1 MGRAPC
7 CDKANVKRGP
17 WSPEEDATLKNY
29 LQKHGTGGNWISLPR
44 KAGLTRCGKSCRL
57 RWLNY
62 LRPDIKHGGFTE
74 EEDNIICTLYNSMG
88 SRWSVIASQLPG
100 RTDNDVKN
108 YWNTKLKKKM
118 LEGKIDVK
126 RSSKI
131 SNISDITINN
141 SSHPMVQFSVST
153 GEAETY
159 NPGNSSPCFSAYSS
173 TLTPLMEM
181 GFQQYCDLQLPGL
194 ILDQSQFPLSTFTE
208 VPNLG
213 TYGCNSY
220 SVSSSHQEA
229 SSLVPL
235 DNNHSISSVN
245 GSLVKEGGIL
255 LQDYGFEFPCELLNN
270 DLIFQGKYS
279 TEVAPFLGNN

>member
-1 MGRAPC
+1 
-7 CDKANVKRGP
+7 
-17 WSPEEDATLKNY
+17 
-29 LQKHGTGGNWISLPR
+29 
-44 KAGLTRCGKSCRL
+44 
-57 RWLNY
+57 
-62 LRPDIKHGGFTE
+62 
-74 EEDNIICTLYNSMG
+74 
-88 SRWSVIASQLPG
+88 
-100 RTDNDVKN
+100 
-108 YWNTKLKKKM
+108 
-118 LEGKIDVK
+118 
-126 RSSKI
+126 
-131 SNISDITINN
+131 
-141 SSHPMVQFSVST
+141 
-153 GEAETY
+153 
-159 NPGNSSPCFSAYSS
+159 
-173 TLTPLMEM
+173 MEM

-279 TEVAPFLGNN
+279 TEVAPFLGNWGSCYVLMAELWALFKGLKLAQRLGITKVAVKCDNLLASQCITASAVPPSPRGALHLVDAIRSLLAEDWNATVNHIWREDNFVADCLQTMWKLS